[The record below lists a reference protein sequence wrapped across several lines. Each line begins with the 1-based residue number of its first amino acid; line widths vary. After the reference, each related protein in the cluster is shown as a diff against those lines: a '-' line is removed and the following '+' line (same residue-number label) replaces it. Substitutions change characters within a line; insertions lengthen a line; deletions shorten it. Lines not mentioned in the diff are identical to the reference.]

1 VEDRVV
7 SFLLGVIAGVCIIA
21 ALMFFSGPAHSRDLG
36 QWGNND
42 PEISQWYRTLMQP
55 DNPSVSCCGESD
67 AYWCDDVGSELI
79 TPQVDADHPGN
90 TTKPV
95 VKNFCRITD
104 DREDGPRR
112 RPHIDIGTKFYIPDD
127 KMKWG
132 PNDAQ
137 PRKDWTT
144 GNPVELNPTGHAI
157 IFLSSGGFIYCFV
170 NSGGV

>member
-1 VEDRVV
+1 VDWRRFTEGALIGLV
-7 SFLLGVIAGVCIIA
+7 FGIGYLLGSHHAFG
-21 ALMFFSGPAHSRDLG
+21 RDLG

-55 DNPSVSCCGESD
+55 DSPVASCCGESD
-67 AYWCDDVGSELI
+67 AYWCDDVFSKR
-79 TPQVDADHPGN
+79 DHLGKVSN
-90 TTKPV
+90 W
-95 VKNFCRITD
+95 CRITD
-104 DREDGPRR
+104 DRPDAPRR
-112 RPHIDIGTKFYIPDD
+112 RKHREIGEEHRIPDE

-157 IFLSSGGFIYCFV
+157 IFLSSGDYVYCFV
-170 NSGGV
+170 GNGGV